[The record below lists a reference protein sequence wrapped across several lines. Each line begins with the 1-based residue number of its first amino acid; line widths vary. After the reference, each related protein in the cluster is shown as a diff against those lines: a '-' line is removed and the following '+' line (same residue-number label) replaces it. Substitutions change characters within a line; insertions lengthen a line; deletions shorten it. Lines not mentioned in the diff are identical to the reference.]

1 MAQALTT
8 PTGTEA
14 IQRGKRAGPVALR
27 RGAQLPQSP
36 PRHGRG
42 VIQNLTV
49 AVTGTTHSAAVIS
62 LARSQIEMAD

>member
-8 PTGTEA
+8 PKA
-14 IQRGKRAGPVALR
+14 IQRGKRTGPVALR

-49 AVTGTTHSAAVIS
+49 AVTGPTHSAAVIS
-62 LARSQIEMAD
+62 LPRGQIKMTDWD